1 MAKNETNTA
10 VATVE
15 TKNTLPAGWED
26 MAADAGVG
34 LENTSAEDYAI
45 PFISIL
51 QALSPQL
58 NKQEGKYIKG
68 AEQGQI
74 FNNVTNEVVDG
85 EEKGIQV
92 VPVGFKFT
100 IVEWK
105 PRESGG
111 GIVAIY
117 DRDNAPDDA
126 EKDAKGRDVRPN
138 GNSLVSTG
146 THYVLLVKEDGS
158 FEQAVISMSSTQLK
172 KSRRWALIW
181 SYVFLAIFAGFFL
194 LPPIYMFITS
204 LKTSAEISAATN
216 PWWVFNPTLDNYKA
230 LLTSKEF
237 LIFFRNS
244 TVVSVC
250 VVIITMI
257 VSILAAFSLA
267 RMKF

>member
-172 KSRRWALIW
+172 KSRRWNSLMAQITMRGPNGM
-181 SYVFLAIFAGFFL
+181 FT
-194 LPPIYMFITS
+194 PPTYS
-204 LKTSAEISAATN
+204 HQYRLKTVPESNNNGSWYGWSVTN
-216 PWWVFNPTLDNYKA
+216 EGMLQDRDLY
-230 LLTSKEF
+230 
-237 LIFFRNS
+237 
-244 TVVSVC
+244 
-250 VVIITMI
+250 
-257 VSILAAFSLA
+257 LAAKDFHAAVASGSVKVKEEVINPEEA
-267 RMKF
+267 DTTAF

>member
-26 MAADAGVG
+26 LAADAGVG

-74 FNNVTNEVVDG
+74 YNNVTNEVVDG
-85 EEKGIQV
+85 EEKGVLV

-111 GIVAIY
+111 GIVDVY

-138 GNSLVSTG
+138 GNTLVSTA
-146 THYVLLVKEDGS
+146 THYVLLVEEDGS

-172 KSRRWALIW
+172 KSRRWNSLMAQIKLRGPNGM
-181 SYVFLAIFAGFFL
+181 FT
-194 LPPIYMFITS
+194 PPTYS
-204 LKTSAEISAATN
+204 HRYRLKTVPESNNNGSWYGWSVTN
-216 PWWVFNPTLDNYKA
+216 EGMLQDRDLY
-230 LLTSKEF
+230 
-237 LIFFRNS
+237 
-244 TVVSVC
+244 
-250 VVIITMI
+250 
-257 VSILAAFSLA
+257 LAAKDFHAAVASGA
-267 RMKF
+267 VKVKTENADSEEVEDTKAF